1 MKNED
6 LVGVWRERGREIVRA
21 DGSVTA
27 DVARASQIMYSP
39 DGYMA
44 VVNTPIAR
52 KPVAETVARM
62 DLDATTPEQRAAAV
76 LGVVAY
82 AGRFEVRGDEVS
94 HSIFT
99 AVNPNRV
106 GDTQVRHITFAGD
119 DLTLTSPPDSRG
131 NHSASIG
138 GAPRRCRVWRF
149 MGRLS
154 GGGAH
159 SGRAN
164 RAQAC

>member
-1 MKNED
+1 MTNDD

-44 VVNTPIAR
+44 VVNTPIGRA
-52 KPVAETVARM
+52 KVSETVVRM
-62 DLDATTPEQRAAAV
+62 DLDATTKDERAAAA

-82 AGRFEVRGDEVS
+82 AGRFEVVGDEVR
-94 HSIFT
+94 HTIFT

-106 GDTQVRHITFAGD
+106 GDTQMRHITLSGD
-119 DLTLTSPPDSRG
+119 DLTLTSPPDKQG
-131 NHSASIG
+131 NHFRIHW
-138 GAPRRCRVWRF
+138 RRAAK
-149 MGRLS
+149 M
-154 GGGAH
+154 
-159 SGRAN
+159 
-164 RAQAC
+164 

>member
-39 DGYMA
+39 DGYMC

-52 KPVAETVARM
+52 NKVAETVARM
-62 DLDATTPEQRAAAV
+62 DLDATTKDERATAT

-82 AGRFEVRGDEVS
+82 AGRFEVTGDEVR

-106 GDTQVRHITFAGD
+106 GDTQVRHITLAGD
-119 DLTLTSPPDSRG
+119 DLTLTSPPDRQG
-131 NHSASIG
+131 NHFRIHW
-138 GAPRRCRVWRF
+138 RRAAK
-149 MGRLS
+149 M
-154 GGGAH
+154 
-159 SGRAN
+159 
-164 RAQAC
+164 

>member
-27 DVARASQIMYSP
+27 DFVRASQIMYSP

-44 VVNTPIAR
+44 VVNAPIGR
-52 KPVAETVARM
+52 KKVAETVARM
-62 DLDATTPEQRAAAV
+62 DLDAATKDERAQAA

-82 AGRFEVRGDEVS
+82 AGRFEVSGSEVR
-94 HSIFT
+94 HIIFT

-106 GDTQVRHITFAGD
+106 GDTQVRTITLSGD
-119 DLTLTSPPDSRG
+119 DLTLTSPPDRQG
-131 NHSASIG
+131 NHFRIHW
-138 GAPRRCRVWRF
+138 RRAAK
-149 MGRLS
+149 M
-154 GGGAH
+154 
-159 SGRAN
+159 
-164 RAQAC
+164 